1 MSQTFSKTSETTTK
15 QREAAGNSHD
25 FATTETNLKDVRTA
39 ADAVISPDGKR
50 AAFVVTEWVAEMPR
64 ARSRV
69 WMADITKEGIESEP
83 FSHGK
88 RGDSNPYWSPDG
100 KQIAFVSKEEGEKG
114 KPQLYVLSTVDS
126 SDEGHRVCSMP
137 NGVKDIAWSPDGRRI
152 SFLSQ
157 DGEEPGSD
165 PKVFTPESGRHRRL
179 WTVRIDS
186 DIPEPVTPDGFSVWQ
201 YVWSPDSRQFAVYFA
216 TGPGET
222 DWFRGQVGIVPAGGG
237 AIRQVTQLT
246 RQACAL
252 AWSPD
257 GKQLAYVSDEWS
269 DPDRGGGEVFLL
281 SLESGEMRNLT
292 PGIDCSI
299 NWLHW
304 YPDGQR
310 ILFTAWKGV
319 SNMIG
324 MLDVVSGSVTPIE
337 NDVVLGDRH
346 WPHLSITTDMR
357 HFVTT
362 RDERHPADAWY
373 GTISYESEKP
383 TGVEWRRLSQL
394 NPILEETLVLAPTE
408 RIRYESVD
416 GWQIDALLTHPLP
429 ESRKEDG
436 PPPLIVSVHGGPSGF
451 WSDNWDQYR
460 SQMLAAAGF
469 AVLRANIR
477 GSMGGGVTFSDA
489 VIGDGGGKD
498 FQDLMHG
505 VDYLIERGL
514 VDGNRLGIMGWSY
527 GGFMTAWAVTQTT
540 RFKAAV
546 MGAGVCDF
554 HSFHAQTN
562 IPDWDMRFLSKT
574 PISPLDHPDIYRK
587 FSAIT
592 YANRVVTPTLI
603 AHGEQDDCVPINQG
617 YAFYRALQERNVPV
631 EMVVYPREGHGLA
644 EYSHI
649 RDYQQRFVAWFE
661 KYL

>member
-1 MSQTFSKTSETTTK
+1 MSQTISTTK
-15 QREAAGNSHD
+15 QHEAADDRRVHV
-25 FATTETNLKDVRTA
+25 TTDTNLKDVRTG
-39 ADAVISPDGKR
+39 ADAVISPDGKH
-50 AAFVVTEWVAEMPR
+50 AAFVVSEWLPETPK
-64 ARSRV
+64 ARSRI
-69 WMADITKEGIESEP
+69 WIADIDVDDGNARP
-83 FSHGK
+83 FSQGK
-88 RGDSNPYWSPDG
+88 RGDSNPCWSPDG
-100 KQIAFVSKEEGEKG
+100 SQIAFVSKEEGEEG
-114 KPQLYVLSTVDS
+114 KPQLYVKSASDAA
-126 SDEGHRVCSMP
+126 DEGHRVCFMP
-137 NGVKDIAWSPDGRRI
+137 NGIKDIAWSPDGSRI
-152 SFLSQ
+152 SFLSV
-157 DGEEPGSD
+157 DGEAPGKD
-165 PKVFTPESGRHRRL
+165 PKVITPQSGRHRRL
-179 WTVRIDS
+179 WTVRITS
-186 DIPEPVTPDGFSVWQ
+186 EIPEPVTPDGFSVWQ
-201 YVWSPDSRQFAVYFA
+201 YAWSPDGKQFGVYFA

-222 DWFRGQVGIVPAGGG
+222 DWFRGQIGIVPAGGG
-237 AIRQVTQLT
+237 AIRQVTQLM

-257 GKQLAYVSDEWS
+257 GKQLAYISDEWS

-281 SLESGEMRNLT
+281 STESGEIRNLT

-299 NWLHW
+299 NWLRW

-319 SNMIG
+319 SNRIG
-324 MLDVVSGSVTPIE
+324 VLDVASRTVTPIE

-346 WPHLSITTDMR
+346 WPHLSITTDMQ

-373 GTISYESEKP
+373 GKIGYENEQP
-383 TGVEWRRLSQL
+383 TGVDWRRLSHL
-394 NPILEETLVLAPTE
+394 NPILEETLALAPSE

-416 GWQIDALLTHPLP
+416 GWQIDAIFTHPLP
-429 ESRKEDG
+429 RARKEDG
-436 PPPLIVSVHGGPSGF
+436 PPPLVVNVHGGPSGA

-505 VDYLIERGL
+505 IDYLIERGL

-574 PISPLDHPDIYRK
+574 PISPLEHPDIYRK
-587 FSAIT
+587 CSAIT

-631 EMVVYPREGHGLA
+631 EMVVYPREGHGLS
-644 EYSHI
+644 EYDHI
-649 RDYQQRFVAWFE
+649 RDYQERFIAWFE